1 MAKAKEEKIVKPK
14 TKSVKVIKPKDIK
27 AKSFTIDGKF
37 VHIKVG
43 NEINSASDSEIAS
56 IEGKIAEIIESND
69 IECIVFVTHHAVDI
83 NVF

>member
-1 MAKAKEEKIVKPK
+1 MAKAKEEKVVKPK
-14 TKSVKVIKPKDIK
+14 TKSVKTIKPKDIK

-56 IEGKIAEIIESND
+56 IEGKITEIIESNN